1 VDKILIRVGS
11 LSEHKIGAVRD
22 ACEALKI
29 DADVA
34 GVQCSSGVPE
44 QPLGQESVDG
54 ALNRAE
60 AAGAQSWVTFATDGE
75 DDGTNEYYSRKR
87 EAFKK
92 HTAMFIGIEN
102 GIGKRSSRDDRWYDV
117 AYVVGIS
124 NTNKRY
130 ESSSAALEVN
140 GEDVVRAQF
149 RGFDKNTVASVTA
162 ERTGCDPNDATPYY
176 TGGRVTRRE
185 LLAQAVKVVLAQ
197 WLADEERRV
206 RAS

>member
-22 ACEALKI
+22 ACEQLGI
-29 DADVA
+29 DAEVV
-34 GVQCSSGVPE
+34 GVKAASGVPE
-44 QPLGQESVDG
+44 QPVKM
-54 ALNRAE
+54 E
-60 AAGAQSWVTFATDGE
+60 AAEGAIARARAMRRMAMDTLIVENENVYQWQKRVE
-75 DDGTNEYYSRKR
+75 DFEKIPALYV
-87 EAFKK
+87 
-92 HTAMFIGIEN
+92 GIEN
-102 GIGKRSSRDDRWYDV
+102 GIAPDPRNR
-117 AYVVGIS
+117 
-124 NTNKRY
+124 KRY
-130 ESSSAALEVN
+130 FDAACVVLTTNDHVLYETWSTALEVN

-149 RGFDKNTVASVTA
+149 RGFDKHTVASVTA

-197 WLADEERRV
+197 WMADEERRV